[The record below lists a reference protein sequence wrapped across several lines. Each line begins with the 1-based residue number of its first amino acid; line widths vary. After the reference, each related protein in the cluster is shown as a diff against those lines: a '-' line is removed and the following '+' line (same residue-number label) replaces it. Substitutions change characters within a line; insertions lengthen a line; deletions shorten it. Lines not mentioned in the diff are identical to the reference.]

1 MKNADYYKILGVSHD
16 ATVEEIKKSYR
27 KLAMQYHPDR
37 NPNNKEAEEKFKEAA
52 QAYDVLSDPAK
63 RQRYDQYGHEAYQ
76 HGAGAGGHGEYANMN
91 DIFENFGDIFG
102 SMFGGQASRQ
112 QKKTGGPTPAKGH
125 DLSQRIQISLKEA
138 YLGIKKEIKIYHY
151 ESCTSCKTS
160 GCKEGT
166 KPTACASCKGAGT
179 QHYRQGLFAYSQ
191 ACSAC
196 YGQGFKITN
205 PCPDCRGQSRIQKH
219 EKLSITIP
227 AGIYHGAELRVSG
240 KGDAGIFGG
249 PSGDLYLVVD
259 VAYDAKFSRRDND
272 LLTTLNLT
280 YPQLV
285 LGCQLEIEH
294 IDGTMQTIKIPRGC
308 PVGKELRTEG
318 QGFVKLNG
326 KGRGDLVIIT
336 QCDIPSKLSEDTKK
350 SLLEYAEKL
359 GSQSSSAHGGISGFF
374 KKFLG

>member
-1 MKNADYYKILGVSHD
+1 MKNNDYYKILGVSRD
-16 ATVEEIKKSYR
+16 ASVEEIKKAYR

-37 NPNNKEAEEKFKEAA
+37 NPGNKEAEEKFKEAA
-52 QAYDVLSDPAK
+52 QAYDVLSDQAK
-63 RQRYDQYGHEAYQ
+63 RQRYDQYGHDAFQ
-76 HGAGAGGHGEYANMN
+76 DGAGAGGQYANMN

-102 SMFGGQASRQ
+102 SMFGQGFKQ
-112 QKKTGGPTPAKGH
+112 QKKTGGPTPAQGH

-151 ESCTSCKTS
+151 ESCTSCKAT
-160 GCKEGT
+160 GCKDGT
-166 KPTACASCKGAGT
+166 KSTACATCKGAGT

-196 YGQGFKITN
+196 YGQGFKITS
-205 PCPDCRGQSRIQKH
+205 PCSECRGQSRLQKH

-249 PSGDLYLVVD
+249 PAGDLYIVVD

-285 LGCQLEIEH
+285 LGCQLEIEN
-294 IDGTMQTIKIPRGC
+294 IDGAMQTIKVPRGC
-308 PVGKELRTEG
+308 PVGKEIRVES
-318 QGFVKLNG
+318 QGFAKLHG
-326 KGRGDLVIIT
+326 KGRGDLVIVT
-336 QCDIPSKLSEDTKK
+336 KCDIPTKLSEDTKK
-350 SLLEYAEKL
+350 SLLDYAEKL
-359 GSQSSSAHGGISGFF
+359 GNQSSNSSSGISGFF